1 MDVEWIILVLIGWQ
15 IEYRLP
21 EKNREKPTNHQDKCQ
36 TALDPRNA

>member
-21 EKNREKPTNHQDKCQ
+21 EKIGKSPQIIKI
-36 TALDPRNA
+36 NAKLH